1 MNLCLKLCLK
11 DRTGARQVKPG
22 LAVARSSREGV
33 ARARRGMAAIRARAR
48 RVKPAPGEASDSS
61 KPGRGSSERTQS
73 EWKAW
78 PQPWRS
84 SAEARARQRQA
95 NFDHFMAFFGFRSLN
110 ILSLGCVLCQYVVYF
125 SVIGSFVCVCGCPR
139 IRASQCSFL
148 SLSHNPMKIRA
159 RAVDALKST
168 LQTVQRGSFY
178 KKKCILGRDQ
188 HTISHALSDSSD
200 IKKRAQNEN
209 QRQPVKSK
217 RIIVIGGGVGGI
229 TVAARLAKERQSWD
243 ILLLEKN
250 DHLGGRLDQLCSQG
264 FRFDTGPTLL
274 LAPDI
279 YRSSFAALDSS
290 IEDWA
295 PLRRVEPAYTVF
307 LGDGTRLPLTSDMA
321 AMRVQLEALEPGCF
335 PQFLAYMQEARVN
348 YERGFASRPFQS
360 PDNSV
365 WVSAPTSACARASP
379 TSGRRISLPFRPAST
394 GVRTALH
401 SCAHCARGRQKSARV

>member
-1 MNLCLKLCLK
+1 
-11 DRTGARQVKPG
+11 
-22 LAVARSSREGV
+22 
-33 ARARRGMAAIRARAR
+33 
-48 RVKPAPGEASDSS
+48 
-61 KPGRGSSERTQS
+61 
-73 EWKAW
+73 
-78 PQPWRS
+78 
-84 SAEARARQRQA
+84 
-95 NFDHFMAFFGFRSLN
+95 
-110 ILSLGCVLCQYVVYF
+110 
-125 SVIGSFVCVCGCPR
+125 
-139 IRASQCSFL
+139 
-148 SLSHNPMKIRA
+148 MKIRA

-178 KKKCILGRDQ
+178 KKKRILGRDQ

-200 IKKRAQNEN
+200 MKKRAQNEN

-307 LGDGTRLPLTSDMA
+307 LGDGTRLALTSDMA

-379 TSGRRISLPFRPAST
+379 TSGQRISLPFRPAST